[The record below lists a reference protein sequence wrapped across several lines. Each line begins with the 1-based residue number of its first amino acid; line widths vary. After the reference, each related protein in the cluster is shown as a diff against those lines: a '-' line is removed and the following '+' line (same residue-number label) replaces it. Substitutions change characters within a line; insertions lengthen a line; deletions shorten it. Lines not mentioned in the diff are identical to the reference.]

1 MAANEP
7 NYKHINTSFANLTH
21 LFPTMQSNQS
31 KLLLAG
37 LVAAQAATALEIN
50 ESHLVAVP
58 QASELAQVSQTAAPS
73 NSNILGDVD
82 DSAPAN
88 VPAAADLVDKIE
100 LLNKANI
107 QGLEAK
113 LVHKLKDLKAYRQ
126 ESLDTFKTID
136 AECRIKTD
144 AAKQLAKETLAEAKL
159 QAFADLKKCRT
170 DYVDQLL
177 TRKEEL
183 KGALEQLL
191 NESIHDIKNMK
202 VEQILNENGLPTS

>member
-1 MAANEP
+1 
-7 NYKHINTSFANLTH
+7 
-21 LFPTMQSNQS
+21 MQSNQS

-58 QASELAQVSQTAAPS
+58 QASELAQVNQTLPPPT
-73 NSNILGDVD
+73 NTNTLGDPT
-82 DSAPAN
+82 AEELAAANPPN
-88 VPAAADLVDKIE
+88 VPSSTELMDKIM

-113 LVHKLKDLKAYRQ
+113 LEHKLKDLKAYRQ
-126 ESLDTFKTID
+126 ESVDALKTID

-144 AAKQLAKETLAEAKL
+144 AAKQLATETLAEAKL

-183 KGALEQLL
+183 KGDLEQLL
-191 NESIHDIKNMK
+191 NEAIHDIKNMK
-202 VEQILNENGLPTS
+202 VE

>member
-1 MAANEP
+1 
-7 NYKHINTSFANLTH
+7 
-21 LFPTMQSNQS
+21 MQSNQS

-58 QASELAQVSQTAAPS
+58 QASELAQVNQTLPPPA
-73 NSNILGDVD
+73 NGNLLGDPT
-82 DSAPAN
+82 AEELAAANPPN
-88 VPAAADLVDKIE
+88 VPSSTELMDKIM

-107 QGLEAK
+107 QGLDAK
-113 LVHKLKDLKAYRQ
+113 LEHKLKDLKAYRQ
-126 ESLDTFKTID
+126 ESVDTLKTID

-144 AAKQLAKETLAEAKL
+144 AAKQLATETLAEAKL

-183 KGALEQLL
+183 KGDLEQLL